1 MGADAACRAF
11 DDEKISL
18 EKFRAMKQSL
28 ISNKKLVVRIAGRYF
43 PWDVVS
49 PVVLGMVSFSEE
61 QVFEHQGMIKV
72 ERVEPNAT
80 QGGSW
85 RIWPFTFRR
94 TTTMNTIQPICEP
107 ICEPVCEPVRQPVC
121 ESTVESTSIIPVK
134 ELDGERNKPREKRME
149 RKVPSLTPTSEEL
162 ASLDL
167 REGRNVVTF
176 TFSTAMLGIQQVG
189 FHSSI
194 IALDLLK
201 RTAVSH
207 PPCPF
212 EQVDA
217 NIYLW
222 KWNTHIVISDVD
234 GTITK

>member
-1 MGADAACRAF
+1 M
-11 DDEKISL
+11 
-18 EKFRAMKQSL
+18 
-28 ISNKKLVVRIAGRYF
+28 
-43 PWDVVS
+43 
-49 PVVLGMVSFSEE
+49 
-61 QVFEHQGMIKV
+61 
-72 ERVEPNAT
+72 
-80 QGGSW
+80 
-85 RIWPFTFRR
+85 
-94 TTTMNTIQPICEP
+94 TMNTLQPV
-107 ICEPVCEPVRQPVC
+107 CEPVCEAVRESAA
-121 ESTVESTSIIPVK
+121 ESTLSIPVK
-134 ELDGERNKPREKRME
+134 ELDGERNKPRAERME

-189 FHSSI
+189 FLSST
-194 IALDLLK
+194 IALNLLLH
-201 RTAVSH
+201 TAVSH

-217 NIYLW
+217 HIYLW

>member
-11 DDEKISL
+11 DAEKITL
-18 EKFRAMKQSL
+18 EKFRVMKQSL
-28 ISNKKLVVRIAGRYF
+28 ISNSKLVVRISGRYF
-43 PWDVVS
+43 PWDVAS

-72 ERVEPNAT
+72 ERVEPSVT

-85 RIWPFTFRR
+85 RLWPFSVRK
-94 TTTMNTIQPICEP
+94 TTTMNTIQP
-107 ICEPVCEPVRQPVC
+107 VREPVC
-121 ESTVESTSIIPVK
+121 ESTVESTLSIPVK
-134 ELDGERNKPREKRME
+134 ELDGDINKLREKRME

-162 ASLDL
+162 SSLDL

-176 TFSTAMLGIQQVG
+176 TFSTAMLGIQQVC
-189 FHSSI
+189 FHSSV
-194 IALDLLK
+194 IALNLLMQ
-201 RTAVSH
+201 TAVSH